1 MMKAIKGMLL
11 AVVMIFSTAAAAQTT
26 IAGGEYWIDGA
37 INARQA
43 LSSGASIDIS
53 ALKPGLHTL
62 TVRVKDSNGLWSNQV
77 ARIFFVSPS
86 GRTDATS
93 VTACEYWIDGVKKP
107 EYTTLNIQ
115 TIDISDL
122 KPGLHKILVRA
133 KDNLGI
139 WSNQMARIF
148 FVSPPRRT
156 DATSVTACEYWLDG
170 VKKAEYKTLNTQ
182 VIDISGL
189 TPGLHKVL
197 VRVKDNLGI
206 WSNQMSRTFFVSPGA
221 QTDATTITKREFWL
235 DGDIVHRQTIDDTPA
250 VIDISVLDAGLHMM
264 TMRVQ
269 DNKGIWSNQIA
280 RTFYVAPLPAPAATL
295 TKYMYWIDSDQE
307 HAVTEDITDDS
318 GQLVIDLEPLALDEG
333 DHTLTLAILD
343 SKGVWSN
350 IVKETF
356 TVIASGIHSIPA
368 DMKTGQWFDLSGK
381 KLNGAPSRPG
391 IYIRDGRKILIK

>member
-26 IAGGEYWIDGA
+26 IAGGEYWIDGT

-53 ALKPGLHTL
+53 ALQPGLHTL
-62 TVRVKDSNGLWSNQV
+62 TVRVKDSKGLWSNQM
-77 ARIFFVSPS
+77 ARIFFVSPT
-86 GRTDATS
+86 GRIDATS

-107 EYTTLNIQ
+107 EYT
-115 TIDISDL
+115 
-122 KPGLHKILVRA
+122 
-133 KDNLGI
+133 
-139 WSNQMARIF
+139 
-148 FVSPPRRT
+148 
-156 DATSVTACEYWLDG
+156 
-170 VKKAEYKTLNTQ
+170 TLNTQ

-197 VRVKDNLGI
+197 VRVKDDLGI

-221 QTDATTITKREFWL
+221 QSDATTITKREFWL

-307 HAVTEDITDDS
+307 HAVTGDITDDS
-318 GQLVIDLEPLALDEG
+318 GQLVIDLEPLAIDEG

>member
-53 ALKPGLHTL
+53 ALQPGLHTL

-77 ARIFFVSPS
+77 ARIFFVSPP

-122 KPGLHKILVRA
+122 KPGLHKILVRV

-139 WSNQMARIF
+139 WSNQMSRIF
-148 FVSPPRRT
+148 FVSPSGRT

-170 VKKAEYKTLNTQ
+170 VKKAEYTTLNTQ
-182 VIDISGL
+182 VIDISDL

-197 VRVKDNLGI
+197 IRVKDNLGI

-221 QTDATTITKREFWL
+221 QSDATTITKREFWL

-250 VIDISVLDAGLHMM
+250 VIDISALDAGLHMM

-269 DNKGIWSNQIA
+269 DNKGIWSNQMA

-318 GQLVIDLEPLALDEG
+318 GQLVIDLEPLAIDEG

-356 TVIASGIHSIPA
+356 TVIASGIHI
-368 DMKTGQWFDLSGK
+368 SGK

-391 IYIRDGRKILIK
+391 IYIRDGRKVLIK